1 MAMVATRTQKTEGR
15 MKSAAQIPDRR
26 VHAECAT
33 FEVVRYERAGK
44 WYVESKVKL
53 VPCEH
58 IGVNE
63 AARRA
68 VDAET
73 VLGGEINL
81 GVPGG
86 KVFDRKVEML
96 RGK

>member
-1 MAMVATRTQKTEGR
+1 V
-15 MKSAAQIPDRR
+15 PDRR

-44 WYVESKVKL
+44 WYVESKVPL

-58 IGVNE
+58 IGVSQ
-63 AARRA
+63 AAHRA
-68 VDAET
+68 IAAE
-73 VLGGEINL
+73 VLGGEINY

-86 KVFDRKVEML
+86 KVFDRKVAML
-96 RGK
+96 RV